1 MSETTPD
8 ITSLPKTSKVSKK
21 KLIVVTVAALT
32 AAAVAAIANSKL
44 NSESTDIVDEPPF
57 DTEA

>member
-1 MSETTPD
+1 MSNEMPD
-8 ITSLPKTSKVSKK
+8 ITSLPKPSKVSKK

-44 NSESTDIVDEPPF
+44 NSETTEIVDEPPF
-57 DTEA
+57 DV